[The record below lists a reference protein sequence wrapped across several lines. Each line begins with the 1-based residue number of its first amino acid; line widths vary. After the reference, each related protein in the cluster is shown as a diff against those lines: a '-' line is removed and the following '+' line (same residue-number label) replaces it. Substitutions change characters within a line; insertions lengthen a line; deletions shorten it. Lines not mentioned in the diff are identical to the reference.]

1 MFIVVCSG
9 ILISVIEMCVCC
21 FTGHRDFDREKC
33 PDTYL
38 KLIEEI
44 KKAYEDGC
52 DYFITGAAK
61 GLDYEASFAVNS
73 LKAEGLPIK
82 LEAAV
87 PYPQM
92 INYYQCA
99 YTILNSDVNIYIGKN
114 YTKDIFHRR
123 NRYMVDKSDVV
134 IAVYDGRESGGT
146 YYTMKYAQK
155 CGKNLVVINY

>member
-1 MFIVVCSG
+1 MS
-9 ILISVIEMCVCC
+9 VCC

-33 PDTYL
+33 PDTYT

-44 KKAYEDGC
+44 KSAFKEGC

-61 GLDYEASFAVNS
+61 GLDYEASFAVNT
-73 LKAEGLPIK
+73 LKADGFKIK

-92 INYYQCA
+92 NSHYQCA
-99 YTILNSDVNIYIGKN
+99 YSIFSSDVKIYLSQK
-114 YTKDIFHRR
+114 YSKEIFHIRD
-123 NRYMVDKSDVV
+123 RYMVDKSDIV
-134 IAVYDGRESGGT
+134 IAVYDGRKSGGT

-155 CGKNLVVINY
+155 CGKKLVVINY